1 MPKAGRLRSTPV
13 TSALLLALSLVGTAR
28 ADVVWPALYVVASH
42 HHFWYVIVAGFA
54 LEVLILRSQLGIATR
69 RAILIS
75 FVANTFSATVGM
87 LGLSLAMI
95 GWHFAM
101 DRIVDGT
108 FAPLNL
114 AASLILMLGASIL
127 LETALTRAIWKLPI
141 RRTLRAFSAGNI
153 LSYTVVAIDL
163 YCFGGWSRSL

>member
-13 TSALLLALSLVGTAR
+13 TWALPLSLFLVETAR

-42 HHFWYVIVAGFA
+42 HRLWYVVVAGFA
-54 LEVLILRSQLGIATR
+54 LEALILRSRLGLATR

-75 FVANTFSATVGM
+75 LVVNTFSATIGM
-87 LGLSLAMI
+87 FALGLAML
-95 GWHFAM
+95 GWHFTVE
-101 DRIVDGT
+101 RIVAGT
-108 FAPLNL
+108 FAPFHL
-114 AASLILMLGASIL
+114 AASLVIMMGASIL
-127 LETALTRAIWKLPI
+127 LESALARAIWKLPI

-163 YCFGGWSRSL
+163 YWFGGWNRSL